1 MSLGFDL
8 LDRHVVDG
16 RGDDIACADA
26 TGSLTFARLLERSA
40 ALAGGLGVLGVRPG
54 DEVAVAV
61 QPGNLQVV
69 IVCACVRIGAVP
81 GDRGDVRIVE
91 EGDAAVVRLKERDV
105 ELALVSKAGAADPA
119 PSLKVDPPGYDADAR
134 TTFGTIIDS
143 SARRCHGRLTARAGR
158 RRAW

>member
-1 MSLGFDL
+1 VSLGFDL

-16 RGDDIACADA
+16 RGDDIACTDA
-26 TGSLTFARLLERSA
+26 AGSLTFARLLERSA

-54 DEVAVAV
+54 DDVAVVV

-91 EGDAAVVRLKERDV
+91 EGGAAVVRLKERDV

-119 PSLKVDPPGYDADAR
+119 PSLKDDPPGYDADAR

-143 SARRCHGRLTARAGR
+143 LLAGSPV
-158 RRAW
+158 A